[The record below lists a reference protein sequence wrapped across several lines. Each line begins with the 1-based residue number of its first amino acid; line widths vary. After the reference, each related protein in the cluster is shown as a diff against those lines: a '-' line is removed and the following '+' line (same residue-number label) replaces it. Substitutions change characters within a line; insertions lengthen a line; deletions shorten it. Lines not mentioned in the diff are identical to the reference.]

1 MDVSTDSTVQPA
13 NMYDYINGIAS
24 NPSAFIIIVVV
35 FAVFVVL
42 FLSLGGSSGDR
53 QGTPSAEYQQ
63 GTSIFGILMIGVL
76 VVAIVLGG
84 LNYYYGS
91 NMVVSLKN
99 LFTGKPTIDVT
110 VDQTQGA
117 SSILAMPTPSI
128 PTPTYNGDQVFNIP
142 GNYYGYED
150 AKSICTAYGARLA
163 SYDEVENAY
172 TNGAEWCNYG
182 WSDGQMALFPTQK
195 STFDN
200 LQTIKGH
207 EHDCGRQGVNGG
219 YMANPK
225 LQFGVNCFG
234 QKPKITSE
242 EETIMEN
249 TTPYPKT
256 AQDILLDKRVEY
268 WKTKLNDILVSPF
281 NYNTWSRF

>member
-13 NMYDYINGIAS
+13 NMYDYINGIAL

-42 FLSLGGSSGDR
+42 FLSLGGSSGDG